1 MDRMKIKTKPLLSY
15 SVVFPNRNDK
25 IEDLILHIPSA
36 KAIEFLSYYLS
47 KRINL
52 LFGQHDFDIWARWL
66 MVTRNDVKTPI
77 GHYAQKN
84 NLANYALIDPYAMLL
99 LISRLLSAYNGRNEE
114 MSQDDISNLF
124 LSYMICCD
132 ERIELCKIRPN
143 EINSVE
149 DFVKTF
155 LPNALLTND
164 IEFPRD
170 YRIMLIKCY
179 CLLIEFPKSNKR
191 FASYLDVFC
200 REKGLHIAKT
210 YLDQLFQVFLELS
223 SKGDYSTS
231 LMEVNP
237 VCRDT
242 IQFLDGF
249 SIDTEDYQHDMDFK
263 MIREKPILKTGL
275 HRYNFIFMKMFLD
288 KAYTGF
294 VFDMKDVLVKH
305 GLLNEQ
311 EGYGKLKSMLGED
324 FSERFLFYSL
334 MKRCFGKHYV
344 NYSGE
349 SMQNRLGVGMPD
361 YYLRRG
367 NRFFLFECKDAQLS
381 SNKKMS
387 GDYTVVKDAIYE
399 KYVRNSKGHGKGV
412 TQLANV
418 ISNKLTDIFC
428 KLDVTVPTG
437 VKYIFPIIVYFDDS
451 FDVEGPSYLLN
462 IEYKKII
469 RSNNYAKD
477 YVMKDLVMINIELLM
492 MLENFFADDK
502 LKLANLINS
511 YMEFKKQKEQN
522 QVFPFNKYLFQE
534 ARKKGYELK
543 KTRWFDE
550 VYQNLITLDKQGIK

>member
-1 MDRMKIKTKPLLSY
+1 MDNIKIKTKPLLSY
-15 SVVFPNRNDK
+15 SVVFPNRHDK

-66 MVTRNDVKTPI
+66 MGTRNDVKTPI

-249 SIDTEDYQHDMDFK
+249 SIDTEEYQHDMDFR

-334 MKRCFGKHYV
+334 MKRCFGKHHV

-367 NRFFLFECKDAQLS
+367 NRIFLFECKDAQLS